1 MAQAGDDLQN
11 FKTWGILAISYIYIR
26 KLMAFRL
33 EHLLGKAAVVENA
46 GALQDGL
53 QDALKETNDVPEK
66 NHQKELV
73 ELVAFMIK

>member
-1 MAQAGDDLQN
+1 MY
-11 FKTWGILAISYIYIR
+11 IYMCVCIYIYIR

-53 QDALKETNDVPEK
+53 QDALKETNDVLET

-73 ELVAFMIK
+73 ELAAFMIKSFKIVNN